1 MKYFSKLISTFFG
14 AGYFPIGQGTLTSL
28 IIVLMYKFFLYRL
41 HWATYLGLVLFV
53 YILGVATSTV
63 HSTNLRKKDPHEIV
77 IDEVAGQLL
86 VLFRLN
92 PTWSLMLISFFI
104 FRLFDIA
111 KPFPIK
117 QIEKFPKGWG
127 IMTDDIM
134 AAVYS
139 GIIVH
144 LYLLLK

>member
-1 MKYFSKLISTFFG
+1 MKFFSKLSATFFG
-14 AGYFPIGQGTLTSL
+14 VGYFPIGQGTLTSF
-28 IIVLMYKFFLYRL
+28 IVVLMYKFFLYRL
-41 HWATYLGLVLFV
+41 HWAYYLLLILVV
-53 YILGVATSTV
+53 YILGVVCSSAHSTV
-63 HSTNLRKKDPHEIV
+63 LKKKDPHEIV

-92 PTWSLMLISFFI
+92 PTWSLLLISFFI

-134 AAVYS
+134 AAIYS

>member
-1 MKYFSKLISTFFG
+1 MSTFFG
-14 AGYFPIGQGTLTSL
+14 AGYFPVGQGTLTSF
-28 IIVLMYKFFLYRL
+28 IVVLMYKFFLYRL
-41 HWATYLGLVLFV
+41 HWAYYLLLILVVFV
-53 YILGVATSTV
+53 LGVVCSSV
-63 HSTNLRKKDPHEIV
+63 HSTALKKKDPHEIV

-92 PTWSLMLISFFI
+92 PTWSLLLISFFL

-111 KPFPIK
+111 KPYPIK
-117 QIEKFPKGWG
+117 QLEKFPKGWG

-134 AAVYS
+134 AAIYS
-139 GIIVH
+139 GMLVH

>member
-1 MKYFSKLISTFFG
+1 MKFFSKIFSTFFG
-14 AGYFPIGQGTLTSL
+14 AGYFPVGQGTLTSFF
-28 IIVLMYKFFLYRL
+28 IVLLYKFFLYRL
-41 HWATYLGLVLFV
+41 HWAYYLLLILVV
-53 YILGVATSTV
+53 YVLGVVCSSV
-63 HSTNLRKKDPHEIV
+63 HSTVLKKKDPHEIV

-86 VLFRLN
+86 ILFRLN
-92 PTWSLMLISFFI
+92 PTWRLLLIGFFL

-111 KPFPIK
+111 KPFPIR

-134 AAVYS
+134 AAIYS
-139 GIIVH
+139 GILLH

>member
-1 MKYFSKLISTFFG
+1 MSTFFG
-14 AGYFPIGQGTLTSL
+14 AGYFPVGQGTLTSF
-28 IIVLMYKFFLYRL
+28 IVVLMYKFFLYRL
-41 HWATYLGLVLFV
+41 HWVYYLLLILVV
-53 YILGVATSTV
+53 YVLGVVSSSV
-63 HSTNLRKKDPHEIV
+63 HSTAIKKKDPHEIV

-92 PTWSLMLISFFI
+92 PTWSLLLISFFL

-111 KPFPIK
+111 KPYPIK
-117 QIEKFPKGWG
+117 QLEKFPKGWG
-127 IMTDDIM
+127 IMTDDIL
-134 AAVYS
+134 AAIYS

>member
-1 MKYFSKLISTFFG
+1 MKYFSKLSSTFFG
-14 AGYFPIGQGTLTSL
+14 VGYFPIGQGTLTSF
-28 IIVLMYKFFLYRL
+28 IVVLMYKLFLYRL
-41 HWATYLGLVLFV
+41 HWAYYLLLILVV
-53 YILGVATSTV
+53 YILGVVCSSIHSTV
-63 HSTNLRKKDPHEIV
+63 LKKKDPQIV

-92 PTWSLMLISFFI
+92 PTWSLLLMSFFI

>member
-1 MKYFSKLISTFFG
+1 MSTFFG
-14 AGYFPIGQGTLTSL
+14 AGYFPVGQGTLTSF
-28 IIVLMYKFFLYRL
+28 IVVLLYKFFLYRL
-41 HWATYLGLVLFV
+41 HWAFYLLLILVVFV
-53 YILGVATSTV
+53 LGVVSSSV
-63 HSTNLRKKDPHEIV
+63 HSTALKKKDPHEIV

-92 PTWSLMLISFFI
+92 PTWSLLLISFFL

-111 KPFPIK
+111 KPYPIK
-117 QIEKFPKGWG
+117 QLEKFPKGWG

-134 AAVYS
+134 AAIYS
-139 GIIVH
+139 GILVH

>member
-1 MKYFSKLISTFFG
+1 MSTFFG
-14 AGYFPIGQGTLTSL
+14 AGYFPVGQGTLTSF
-28 IIVLMYKFFLYRL
+28 IVVLMYKFFLYRI
-41 HWATYLGLVLFV
+41 HWAYYLLLILVVFA
-53 YILGVATSTV
+53 LGVVCSSV
-63 HSTNLRKKDPHEIV
+63 HSRALKKKDPHEIV

-92 PTWSLMLISFFI
+92 PTWSLLLISFFL

-111 KPFPIK
+111 KPYPIR
-117 QIEKFPKGWG
+117 QLEKFPKGWG

-134 AAVYS
+134 AAIYS
-139 GIIVH
+139 GILVH

>member
-1 MKYFSKLISTFFG
+1 MSTFFG
-14 AGYFPIGQGTLTSL
+14 AGYFPVGQGTLTSFFV
-28 IIVLMYKFFLYRL
+28 VLMYKFFLYRL
-41 HWATYLGLVLFV
+41 HWAYYLLLILFV
-53 YILGVATSTV
+53 FVLGVVSSSV
-63 HSTNLRKKDPHEIV
+63 HSTALKKKDPHEIV

-92 PTWSLMLISFFI
+92 PTWTLLLISFFL

-111 KPFPIK
+111 KPYPIRHL
-117 QIEKFPKGWG
+117 EKFPKGWG

-134 AAVYS
+134 AAIYS
-139 GIIVH
+139 GILVH